1 MLQNYNTQKLMFTEK
16 TNKPSQEVI
25 KAYLRLKDKKSFP
38 LMLKLPIISS
48 ELKEMVIK
56 KTKIPEDDLILM
68 YQGKQIDFKN
78 SSEVI
83 TLKDKS
89 ILHVVN
95 KKNVRNDIIEVLVRL
110 VFRN

>member
-1 MLQNYNTQKLMFTEK
+1 MFTEK